1 MNPDDS
7 GDDQGVVMKTSSSSS
22 KNNPED
28 HPPHPQQRK
37 NSHHHH
43 HHHHHDIN
51 PLNPSDQ
58 QDEEIAVF
66 SELSH
71 LCQSKDG
78 PAWRE
83 IARWVKY
90 EENVEANGS
99 RWSKPYVSTVNV
111 AAFQELRDSFRN
123 GVVIFDS
130 QSESLNQL
138 VDEFCRILRTKNMV
152 TAEESKHIA
161 NLLSLQKLHLFQ
173 TKRSLMRSLAD
184 MRQQSSNNFLK
195 LISGS
200 NTKINQAVQINENEI
215 NSNSRSDSEENV
227 SNNNS
232 KNGSIA
238 NLQNFNDAFMR
249 KLPDNVVSNNILI
262 AEVDFLQSPISG
274 FIRLQ
279 TATVLGNMTEV
290 SIPTKFIY
298 IYLGPKM
305 NSTTGLNNYEQI
317 GRALGTLMSDLIFRQ
332 VAFKTQNISALIQ
345 ALDDFLN
352 ESPILPPNLWDPST
366 RIEPPEKT
374 PAILNKNR
382 GRQMLHESTL
392 LHRESCQF
400 PMNNNSGSNDG
411 SISDGGNSV
420 NGGGNGVNNNDQ
432 SFTSQSYYNKAFF
445 LDNGDK
451 VISFRQHD
459 TFGCLIDDK
468 INMDSDDEE
477 EIERKQMGLVRS
489 GRWFGGLIN
498 DVKRK
503 IPHYKSDFID
513 ALSMQSIASIVFLY
527 FACLTPIITFGGLLG
542 DATGNNIAT
551 MESLVCGC
559 LCGIVYGL
567 FSGQPLTILGSTG
580 PVLVF
585 ETIVYDFCRTYG
597 YDYLPLRLWIGLW
610 TATILMIFVAFD
622 LSYFVCYI
630 TRFTEENFAS
640 LISVI
645 FMYKAIEKLLKIN
658 RDFPIHLHPLDDP
671 NNDNNECLC
680 LLNNHLNITM
690 DMIDQQNH
698 TITID
703 GDNGLRNRCLHLGG
717 ILYGS
722 GCHNKYTP
730 DVFLFSFILLI
741 FTYII
746 SIKLKSFQTTRFFT
760 TNIRQMFSDFSVPIA
775 IVIMTAI
782 DNLTGLPTP
791 KLQVPNDFKPTLPTR
806 TWLVSPFAEANPTWL
821 PFAAFIPATLATI
834 LIFMDQQITAVI
846 VNRKEN
852 KLKKGCG
859 YHLDLFI
866 LSILICICSI
876 FGLPWFVAATVL
888 SITHVNSLKM
898 VSQTA
903 APGDRPKFLG
913 VREQR
918 VTQIGIFLLCG
929 LSIFFTPVLQRIPM
943 AVLYGVFFYMGVTSL
958 QGSQFM
964 DRIAIMFMPQK
975 YQPDYMFLR
984 RVKMYRVH
992 MFTII
997 QVICFI
1003 FLWVIKSS
1011 KPISITFPL
1020 MLVVILGIRKLLDY
1034 VFTQEELKILDDKMP
1049 ESKRK
1054 KKERTKERLSVMI
1067 MKNKQ
1072 QQQQNGRPIMD
1083 NSKKAI

>member
-1 MNPDDS
+1 M
-7 GDDQGVVMKTSSSSS
+7 
-22 KNNPED
+22 
-28 HPPHPQQRK
+28 
-37 NSHHHH
+37 
-43 HHHHHDIN
+43 
-51 PLNPSDQ
+51 
-58 QDEEIAVF
+58 EIAVF

-71 LCQSKDG
+71 LCPTKDG
-78 PAWRE
+78 QAWRE

-90 EENVEANGS
+90 EENVEANGT

-130 QSESLNQL
+130 QCQSLGQL
-138 VDEFCRILRTKNMV
+138 VDEFCRILRQKNLV
-152 TAEESKHIA
+152 TAEESKNIA
-161 NLLSLQKLHLFQ
+161 NLLTLQKLHLFQ

-184 MRQQSSNNFLK
+184 MRQQSSNNFLR
-195 LISGS
+195 LLSGS
-200 NTKINQAVQINENEI
+200 STKINTAAINENENVI
-215 NSNSRSDSEENV
+215 NSQSRSDSEENV
-227 SNNNS
+227 SNNS
-232 KNGSIA
+232 KTGSVA
-238 NLQNFNDAFMR
+238 NLQNGGNGKDGNKDDYKFNDAFMR

-279 TATVLGNMTEV
+279 NATVLGNMTEV

-305 NSTTGLNNYEQI
+305 NATTGLNNYEQI
-317 GRALGTLMSDLIFRQ
+317 GRSLGTLMSDTIFRQ
-332 VAFKTQNISALIQ
+332 VAFKTQNISALVQ
-345 ALDDFLN
+345 ALEDFLQ

-374 PAILNKNR
+374 PASSNKNR
-382 GRQMLHESTL
+382 GRQMLHDSAL
-392 LHRESCQF
+392 FHRDSCH
-400 PMNNNSGSNDG
+400 SSNDG
-411 SISDGGNSV
+411 S
-420 NGGGNGVNNNDQ
+420 VNNNINNNEH

-451 VISFRQHD
+451 VISFRNHND
-459 TFGCLIDDK
+459 TFGCFIDDK

-477 EIERKQMGLVRS
+477 EMERKQMGLVRS
-489 GRWFGGLIN
+489 G
-498 DVKRK
+498 
-503 IPHYKSDFID
+503 SDFMD
-513 ALSMQSIASIVFLY
+513 ALSMQSVASIVYLY
-527 FACLTPIITFGGLLG
+527 FACVTPIITFGGLLG
-542 DATGNNIAT
+542 DATGNNVAT

-585 ETIVYDFCRTYG
+585 ETIVFDFCRTYG
-597 YDYLPLRLWIGLW
+597 YDYLALRFWIGMW

-645 FMYKAIEKLLKIN
+645 FMYKSIEKLLKIN
-658 RDFPIHLHPLDDP
+658 RDYPIHLHPNDP
-671 NNDNNECLC
+671 MDNECLC
-680 LLNNHLNITM
+680 LLNHDNANITM
-690 DMIDQQNH
+690 RFDANVS
-698 TITID
+698 TID
-703 GDNGLRNRCLHLGG
+703 GDNGIRNKCLQMGG
-717 ILYGS
+717 TLYGN
-722 GCHNKYTP
+722 GCHNAYVA
-730 DVFLFSFILLI
+730 DVFLFSFILLT
-741 FTYII
+741 FTYIL
-746 SIKLKSFQTTRFFT
+746 SIKLKSFTSTRFFT
-760 TNIRQMFSDFSVPIA
+760 TNIRQMVSDFSVPIA
-775 IVIMTAI
+775 IVIMTAV
-782 DNLTGLPTP
+782 DSLTGLPTP

-806 TWLVSPFAEANPTWL
+806 TWLVSPFAQANPTWM

-876 FGLPWFVAATVL
+876 YGLPWFVAATVL
-888 SITHVNSLKM
+888 SITHVNSLQM

-918 VTQIGIFLLCG
+918 VTQIVIFVLCG
-929 LSIFFTPVLQRIPM
+929 LSIFFTPILQRIPM
-943 AVLYGVFFYMGVTSL
+943 AVLYGVFFYMGVSSL
-958 QGSQFM
+958 HGSQFM

-1067 MKNKQ
+1067 MKKQ
-1072 QQQQNGRPIMD
+1072 QQQQNGRTAD
-1083 NSKKAI
+1083 KKAI

>member
-1 MNPDDS
+1 
-7 GDDQGVVMKTSSSSS
+7 
-22 KNNPED
+22 
-28 HPPHPQQRK
+28 
-37 NSHHHH
+37 
-43 HHHHHDIN
+43 
-51 PLNPSDQ
+51 
-58 QDEEIAVF
+58 
-66 SELSH
+66 
-71 LCQSKDG
+71 G

-123 GVVIFDS
+123 GVVIFDTQS
-130 QSESLNQL
+130 QSLNQL
-138 VDEFCRILRTKNMV
+138 VDEFCRILRTKNLV
-152 TAEESKHIA
+152 TLEESKQIA

-195 LISGS
+195 LLSGS
-200 NTKINQAVQINENEI
+200 N
-215 NSNSRSDSEENV
+215 
-227 SNNNS
+227 S
-232 KNGSIA
+232 KHFSSSLCSLCLLIIDTFHNAGSKDA
-238 NLQNFNDAFMR
+238 KDDYKFNDAFMR

-274 FIRLQ
+274 FIRLHN
-279 TATVLGNMTEV
+279 ATVLGNMTEV

-305 NSTTGLNNYEQI
+305 NATTGLNNYEQI
-317 GRALGTLMSDLIFRQ
+317 GRALGTLMSDTIFRQ
-332 VAFKTQNISALIQ
+332 VAFKTQNISALVQ

-352 ESPILPPNLWDPST
+352 ESPTLPPNLWDPST

-374 PAILNKNR
+374 PAISNKNR
-382 GRQMLHESTL
+382 GRQMLHDSAL

-400 PMNNNSGSNDG
+400 TVNSSTDG
-411 SISDGGNSV
+411 SV
-420 NGGGNGVNNNDQ
+420 NGGGGGGCVNNEH

-445 LDNGDK
+445 LDSGDK
-451 VISFRQHD
+451 VISFRNQD
-459 TFGCLIDDK
+459 TFGCYIDDK

-477 EIERKQMGLVRS
+477 EMERKQMGLVRS

-513 ALSMQSIASIVFLY
+513 ALSMQSVASIVFLY

-567 FSGQPLTILGSTG
+567 CSGQPLTILGSTG

-585 ETIVYDFCRTYG
+585 ETIVYDFCRTYE
-597 YDYLPLRLWIGLW
+597 YDYLALRFWIGIW

-658 RDFPIHLHPLDDP
+658 RDYPIHLHPNDP
-671 NNDNNECLC
+671 TDHECLC
-680 LLNNHLNITM
+680 LFNNANITM
-690 DMIDQQNH
+690 ELDSNIS
-698 TITID
+698 TID
-703 GDNGLRNRCLHLGG
+703 GDNGVRSQCLRLGG
-717 ILYGS
+717 TLYGA
-722 GCHNKYTP
+722 GCHNAYKP
-730 DVFLFSFILLI
+730 DVFLFSIILLT

-746 SIKLKSFQTTRFFT
+746 SIKLKSFTSTRFFT

-775 IVIMTAI
+775 IVVMTAI

-806 TWLVSPFAEANPTWL
+806 TWLVSPFAQANPTWV

-866 LSILICICSI
+866 LSILIYICSI

-918 VTQIGIFLLCG
+918 VTQIGIFVLCG

-958 QGSQFM
+958 EGSQFM

-1067 MKNKQ
+1067 LKK
-1072 QQQQNGRPIMD
+1072 QQQQNGRTD
-1083 NSKKAI
+1083 KKAI